1 MKILPK
7 NTQKK
12 KITERTDGQLVI
24 FTEICYND
32 GMKITVLDFCTVTKD
47 GDIDFA
53 PLEALGEVRYA
64 DLVEPDEIARRYGD
78 TEAFLINKAN
88 MTREVIA
95 ACPRLRYIG
104 TFATGYNNVDT
115 EACRERGVALCN
127 VPDYSTHAVAQHAA
141 SLLLN
146 CAGNTDRYCASV
158 AAGDWVKSKS
168 FSYFAYPM
176 RELYAKTVG
185 IVGYGHIGAAFA
197 RICEALGMRVLVHTR
212 TPKPC
217 PYPIVSLETLL
228 RESDFVSLHCPLTA
242 ENAKM
247 LNEETLALMKPT
259 AFLINTARGGL
270 VDESALAAAL
280 NEGRL
285 AGAAL
290 DVVTS
295 EPMLPDNPLQTAKNC
310 RITPH
315 VAWAPLETRRRLFQ
329 LVVENLQAFLEGASV
344 NRIV

>member
-1 MKILPK
+1 MQK
-7 NTQKK
+7 ND
-12 KITERTDGQLVI
+12 RPDRGLVNLS
-24 FTEICYND
+24 EICYN
-32 GMKITVLDFCTVTKD
+32 GNMKITVLDFCTVTKD
-47 GDIDFA
+47 GDIDFS

-64 DLVEPDEIARRYGD
+64 DLVRSDEIARRYGD
-78 TEAFLINKAN
+78 SEVFLINKAN
-88 MTREVIA
+88 MTRDVIA

-104 TFATGYNNVDT
+104 TFATGYNNVDVA
-115 EACRERGVALCN
+115 ACRERGVTLCN

-158 AAGDWVKSKS
+158 AAGDWVRSRS

-176 RELYAKTVG
+176 SELYAKTIG

-197 RICEALGMRVLVHTR
+197 KICEALGMRVLVHTR

-217 PYPIVSLETLL
+217 PYPLVSLETLL
-228 RESDFVSLHCPLTA
+228 RKSDFVSLHCPLTA

-247 LNEETLALMKPT
+247 LNEETLALMKPS

-270 VDESALAAAL
+270 VDEAALAAAL

-290 DVVTS
+290 DVVTT
-295 EPMLPDNPLQTAKNC
+295 EPMLPENPLRSAHNC

-315 VAWAPLETRRRLFQ
+315 VAWAPLETRRRLFRI
-329 LVVENLQAFLEGASV
+329 VVENLQAFLGGAPT